1 MMNLFRLALVLLLAS
16 LPLGV
21 FANDKMPPNPR
32 PLAEGKNGVV
42 VGTSGPTAVRA
53 GLDVLKKGGSAADA
67 ALATALAQVVECGGS
82 YVSHAGIL
90 GLVYF
95 DAATGKVHYL
105 NAGYNTPLGETDPL
119 TIPRGKPSGRSAL
132 VPGFMAGLV
141 AAHDKFGKLSRKD
154 VFQPAM
160 SMAGDGIPV
169 SSLLARFLSTRQ
181 AVLSRLPDT
190 KRLFTKSDG
199 SFYREGDHFRQP
211 DLARTLSQ
219 VAEKGA
225 AHMYTGE
232 WAEQFVA
239 AVQKEG
245 GKITLDDLKAY
256 RPTWED
262 PLRVKHRDHELCVP
276 GFSGLGGVAMVEAM
290 HLVSEADLP
299 RKGRYPESPESL
311 FWLMQIGH
319 CQALGFVGPDVL
331 KAWAPS
337 VDLTPASRLKRETA
351 AAIFK
356 EMRAGNWPLAAK
368 RPTKEKDPP
377 SHSDG
382 VVVADRWGNV
392 AAITHS
398 INTTLWGD
406 TGLFVGGVSIPD
418 SAAIQPDAV
427 KRAGPGKRLPDP
439 MCPLIVL
446 KDGKPVLGSSAI
458 GGGLHQKTLQ
468 VLACMLDYQM
478 DPQAAV
484 ETPTPL
490 LPRFG
495 VGRPV
500 ARVEKDH
507 FPRKQLDAVIALGQ
521 PVDEV
526 GLTPA
531 GSFRGY
537 WVGVHIDPA
546 SGARRAI
553 GTRKPPLPSVAEGY

>member
-1 MMNLFRLALVLLLAS
+1 MNHFRLALIVLTASVPARLLAD
-16 LPLGV
+16 
-21 FANDKMPPNPR
+21 DKIAPDTKPI
-32 PLAEGKNGVV
+32 AEGKNGVV

-53 GLDVLKKGGSAADA
+53 GLDVLKKGGTAADA

-82 YVSHAGIL
+82 YVSNAGIL

-132 VPGFMAGLV
+132 VPGFMAGV
-141 AAHDKFGKLSRKD
+141 QAAHDRFGKLPRKD
-154 VFQPAM
+154 VFQPAVC
-160 SMAGDGIPV
+160 MAGDGIPV
-169 SSLLARFLSTRQ
+169 SPMLARFLTSRRD
-181 AVLSRLPDT
+181 VLSRLPDT
-190 KRLFTKSDG
+190 KRLFTKPDG
-199 SFYREGDHFRQP
+199 SFYQQGDLFRQP
-211 DLARTLSQ
+211 ELARTLSQ

-225 AHMYTGE
+225 AYMYTGE
-232 WAEQFVA
+232 WAQQFVT

-245 GKITLDDLKAY
+245 GKITLDDLKKY
-256 RPTWED
+256 SPTWEA
-262 PLRVKHRDHELCVP
+262 PLRVTHRGHELCVP
-276 GFSGLGGVAMVEAM
+276 GFSGSGGVSMIEAM
-290 HLVSEADLP
+290 HLLAEADLP
-299 RKGRYPESPESL
+299 RHGRYPDSPASL

-331 KAWAPS
+331 KTWAPGI
-337 VDLTPASRLKRETA
+337 DLSPESRLKRETA

-356 EMRAGNWPLAAK
+356 QMRDGQWPLSAK
-368 RPTKEKDPP
+368 RPTDAKDPP
-377 SHSDG
+377 GHSDG

-392 AAITHS
+392 AAVTHS
-398 INTTLWGD
+398 INTVLWGD

-439 MCPLIVL
+439 MCPFVVL

-468 VLACMLDYQM
+468 VLSCVLDYQM

-484 ETPTPL
+484 ESPTPL

-495 VGRPV
+495 AGRPV
-500 ARVEKDH
+500 ARVQKDH
-507 FPRKQLDAVIALGQ
+507 FARKQLDAVVAVGQ
-521 PVDEV
+521 PVEEV
-526 GLTPA
+526 GVTEA
-531 GSFRGY
+531 GAFRGY
-537 WVGVHIDPA
+537 WVGVHIDPTT
-546 SGARRAI
+546 GTRRAI
-553 GTRKPPLPSVAEGY
+553 GTRKPPLPSLGEGY